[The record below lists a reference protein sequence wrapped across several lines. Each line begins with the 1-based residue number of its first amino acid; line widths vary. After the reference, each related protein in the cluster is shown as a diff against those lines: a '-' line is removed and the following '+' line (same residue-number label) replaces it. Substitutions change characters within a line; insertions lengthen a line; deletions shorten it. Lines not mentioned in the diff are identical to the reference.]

1 MRVGGN
7 IIWATDFREETETT
21 RHGGG
26 GKGGGGGGGTEVTEY
41 FYFASL
47 AVALC
52 EGPIT
57 GIGRIWADGKPMSLD
72 GVTMRV
78 HLGGEDQEPDPFI
91 AAKMGAANTPAYR
104 GTAYVVFE
112 ELPLERF
119 GNRLPQLSFEV
130 FRPILD
136 GESAESLVRAVT
148 LIPASG
154 EFAYATEVVRREV
167 GETTSAGERQ
177 RRGPCRRHRGRARPA
192 GGLRAEGRVGLA
204 RRRLVRRRPAR
215 RALPHPPGRR
225 GQRQVDDAGELVGE
239 RRRPRLGA
247 SRQPRRPGPP
257 GLRRHAVRQRRGAGD
272 PGAEGARLPRHL
284 LPVHPDGRGRRTTSC
299 RTRTPTTPPATG
311 QPAYPWRGRI
321 TCSPAAGYA
330 GSADKSAAAGTQVA
344 AFFGDAQP
352 SDFDVDDERVEWDGD
367 PDDWGLRRMI
377 LHYAHLCAAA
387 GGVDAFLIGS
397 ELRGITQVRS
407 GASSYP
413 AVAELVDLAADVRVD
428 PRVRH
433 QAQLRRRLV
442 GVLRAP
448 PAGRLG
454 RRLLPPRP
462 ALGGRRDRLR
472 RHRQLHAARR
482 LARRARPSRR
492 RERRRDHRPR
502 LPARQRRG
510 RRGLRLVLRQRRRPR
525 GAGAHADHRR
535 RRTAGRGCSATRTS
549 AAGGRTRTATAR
561 AGSRAARRRRG
572 CRRASRSASPR
583 SAARRSTAAR
593 TSRTSSTTRSRPR
606 ASCRTSP
613 AAGATTPCSGASSRR
628 RSATGPSRRTTR
640 CRAST
645 RAG

>member
-1 MRVGGN
+1 MASIILAAAGTAIGGSIGGAILGVCAATIGGAVGSLAGAAIDSWLVASMAPTQRIAGQRLDTLQITASTEGAVIPRVYGRMRIGGN

-21 RHGGG
+21 RQGGG

-167 GETTSAGERQ
+167 GETHVGGERQ

-215 RALPHPPGRR
+215 RPLPHPPGRR
-225 GQRQVDDAGELVGE
+225 GQREVDDAGELVGE
-239 RRRPRLGA
+239 RRRPRRGA

-257 GLRRHAVRQRRGAGD
+257 GLRRHAVRQRRRAGD
-272 PGAEGARLPRHL
+272 PGAEGPRLPRHL
-284 LPVHPDGRGRRTTSC
+284 LPVHPDGRAGRQRRC
-299 RTRTPTTPPATG
+299 RTRTRTRRGDRPAG
-311 QPAYPWRGRI
+311 LSLARAHHLLAGR
-321 TCSPAAGYA
+321 
-330 GSADKSAAAGTQVA
+330 
-344 AFFGDAQP
+344 
-352 SDFDVDDERVEWDGD
+352 R
-367 PDDWGLRRMI
+367 LRRQRRQ
-377 LHYAHLCAAA
+377 
-387 GGVDAFLIGS
+387 D
-397 ELRGITQVRS
+397 
-407 GASSYP
+407 
-413 AVAELVDLAADVRVD
+413 
-428 PRVRH
+428 
-433 QAQLRRRLV
+433 RRR
-442 GVLRAP
+442 RHA
-448 PAGRLG
+448 G
-454 RRLLPPRP
+454 RRLL
-462 ALGGRRDRLR
+462 
-472 RHRQLHAARR
+472 
-482 LARRARPSRR
+482 
-492 RERRRDHRPR
+492 
-502 LPARQRRG
+502 
-510 RRGLRLVLRQRRRPR
+510 
-525 GAGAHADHRR
+525 RR
-535 RRTAGRGCSATRTS
+535 RRSRPTS
-549 AAGGRTRTATAR
+549 T
-561 AGSRAARRRRG
+561 
-572 CRRASRSASPR
+572 
-583 SAARRSTAAR
+583 
-593 TSRTSSTTRSRPR
+593 STTSGSSGTAIPTTG
-606 ASCRTSP
+606 AC
-613 AAGATTPCSGASSRR
+613 AG
-628 RSATGPSRRTTR
+628 
-640 CRAST
+640 
-645 RAG
+645 